1 MTVKTV
7 DGERLAKRWLSLSL
21 LLMSTA
27 ISAARA
33 QSTPELLTAEL
44 AAGEATIWYLS
55 HAGWAVKT
63 REHLLIFDYWESSA
77 PRSTRSLSNGYVN
90 PAEIA
95 DQNVYVFVSHAHG
108 DHYDPTVLQWRQAV
122 SNITYIFGWEAGSD
136 SEHVYMVQP
145 RDTRQLGDLVV
156 STVNHDF
163 DRIPEVAFLVAV
175 DDVVIDHSGDHGTVT
190 DAPNPTF
197 VDNIDYLASRA
208 GQIDVAFISTF
219 GQIGGGTINNGDRYS
234 IEKLR
239 PRVMFP
245 MHHGGNEDL
254 YERFAREVRR
264 EDVKTAVRFATRPGD
279 RFRYEAGRAERR

>member
-1 MTVKTV
+1 MKIV
-7 DGERLAKRWLSLSL
+7 DGEGLATRWLSLSL
-21 LLMSTA
+21 LLVSMA
-27 ISAARA
+27 MSAARA
-33 QSTPELLTAEL
+33 QSTRGLLTAEL
-44 AAGEATIWYLS
+44 AAGEATIWYLG

-63 REHLLIFDYWESSA
+63 RDHLLIFDYWESSA
-77 PRSTRSLSNGYVN
+77 PRGTRSLSNGYVN

-145 RDTRQLGDLVV
+145 RATRQLGDLTV
-156 STVNHDF
+156 STVNHEF
-163 DRIPEVAFLVAV
+163 DQIPEVAFLVAV
-175 DDVVIDHSGDHGTVT
+175 DDVVIYHSGDHGTWS
-190 DAPNPTF
+190 DPPNSIFT
-197 VDNIDYLASRA
+197 DNIDYLA
-208 GQIDVAFISTF
+208 GVGEKIDVAFISTF
-219 GQIGGGTINNGDRYS
+219 GQRGGGTIDAGDRYS

-254 YERFAREVRR
+254 YERFAREIRR
-264 EDVKTAVRFATRPGD
+264 EDVKTAVHFATRPGD
-279 RFRYEAGRAERR
+279 RFSYEAGRAKRR